1 MSIDSTR
8 SNISRIEKEIAR
20 LEKQLADEMK
30 KESDKN
36 KKLIQVDKSINKNTS
51 LSSLRSKQNQMV
63 TAQNDIAKIGKKKAE
78 ISKKIADKNSQKT
91 RYQQQLGREVKSER
105 NRQEQTDKRRQQ
117 NELRHQQQITAELR
131 KQKELSQITVDSNTS
146 SVSKEHD
153 FFISHASEDK
163 ENFVRP
169 LAEKL
174 IDLGLNVWYDEFKL
188 KVGDSLRRS
197 IDSGLK
203 NSKFGIVVLSSSFF
217 AKNWTQYELDGLVT
231 KEMNGVKVILP
242 IWHKVSKDEVV
253 SYSPTLADKVALNTS
268 IMSIS
273 DIANELKELID
284 E

>member
-8 SNISRIEKEIAR
+8 NSISRIEKEIAR
-20 LEKQLADEMK
+20 LDKQLSDEVK

-36 KKLIQVDKSINKNTS
+36 KKLIQIDKSINKNTS

-63 TAQNDIAKIGKKKAE
+63 TVQNDIAKIVKKKAD
-78 ISKKIADKNSQKT
+78 IGKKIADKKAQIN
-91 RYQQQLGREVKSER
+91 RYQQQLDREVKSER
-105 NRQEQTDKRRQQ
+105 NKQELSDKRRQQ
-117 NELRHQQQITAELR
+117 DELRYQQQITEELR
-131 KQKELSQITVDSNTS
+131 KQKEQSQVPTDSDTYT
-146 SVSKEHD
+146 VSKDHD

-163 ENFVRP
+163 ESFVRP

-188 KVGDSLRRS
+188 KIGDSLRRS
-197 IDSGLK
+197 IDNGLK

-268 IMSIS
+268 IMSI
-273 DIANELKELID
+273 DEIATELKELID

>member
-8 SNISRIEKEIAR
+8 NNISRIEKEIAR
-20 LEKQLADEMK
+20 LEKQLSDEVK

-36 KKLIQVDKSINKNTS
+36 KKLIQIEKSINKNTS

-63 TAQNDIAKIGKKKAE
+63 TAQNDISKIVKKKAD

-91 RYQQQLGREVKSER
+91 RYQNQLDREVKSER
-105 NRQEQTDKRRQQ
+105 NRQELADKRRQHD
-117 NELRHQQQITAELR
+117 ELRHQQQITEELR
-131 KQKELSQITVDSNTS
+131 KQKELSQATIDSDKS
-146 SVSKEHD
+146 SDSKEHD

-163 ENFVRP
+163 DSFVRP

-174 IDLGLNVWYDEFKL
+174 IDLGLNVWYDEFNL
-188 KVGDSLRRS
+188 KIGDSLRRS
-197 IDSGLK
+197 IDNGLK
-203 NSKFGIVVLSSSFF
+203 SSKFGIVVLSSSFF

-231 KEMNGVKVILP
+231 KEMYGVKVILP

-268 IMSIS
+268 IMSID
-273 DIANELKELID
+273 DIANELKMLIV
-284 E
+284 